1 MAKIKNNIYKS
12 ELVDWSLINDL
23 QPENF
28 KVAYNIG
35 WLRESILKFGIN
47 KAFDVCEIGGQIY
60 FLDGHTR
67 SNMFQT
73 LQSEGI
79 EIPKQIMCN
88 FCKVKDK
95 KQAISILLEVHN
107 QRLNKIDK
115 EVLTEWLE
123 VEEIEIEEINVD
135 SLNVEYDYSKGID
148 ANNMTDE
155 DLDIEEE
162 FDPIGSASDL
172 MKIVFIFDN
181 ELEAEKF
188 MSLNHKEQDYKKVS
202 GPAGKIWQV
211 NLSTTY
217 GKK

>member
-12 ELVDWSLINDL
+12 ELVDWILINDL

-47 KAFDVCEIGGQIY
+47 KAFDVCEINGKIY

-95 KQAISILLEVHN
+95 KQAISILLDVHN

-123 VEEIEIEEINVD
+123 VEEIAIEEINVE
-135 SLNVEYDYSKGID
+135 SLNVE
-148 ANNMTDE
+148 
-155 DLDIEEE
+155 
-162 FDPIGSASDL
+162 F
-172 MKIVFIFDN
+172 
-181 ELEAEKF
+181 
-188 MSLNHKEQDYKKVS
+188 VS
-202 GPAGKIWQV
+202 GDEE
-211 NLSTTY
+211 NLVSTTDN
-217 GKK
+217 GKDPFDDDGVEAKNKFGVIVMCENESAQ